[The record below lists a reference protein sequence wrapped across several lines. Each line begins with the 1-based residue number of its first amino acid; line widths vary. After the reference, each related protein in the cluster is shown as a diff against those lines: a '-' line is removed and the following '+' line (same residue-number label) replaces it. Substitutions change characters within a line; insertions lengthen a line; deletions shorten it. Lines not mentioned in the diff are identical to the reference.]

1 MRLNKGSI
9 LIETLVA
16 LIVVMIMTQTILSLY
31 QLDVIEKKIMDTY
44 EKRL

>member
-31 QLDVIEKKIMDTY
+31 QLDIIEKKIMDTY